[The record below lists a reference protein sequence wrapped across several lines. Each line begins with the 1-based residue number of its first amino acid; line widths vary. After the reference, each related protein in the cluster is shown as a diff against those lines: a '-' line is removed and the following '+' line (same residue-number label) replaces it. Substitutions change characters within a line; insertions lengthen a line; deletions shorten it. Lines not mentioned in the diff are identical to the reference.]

1 MERAFYC
8 YESMH
13 DECKA
18 GLTTRKKDERQRER
32 ERERER
38 KLSRGQVASSSSEAR
53 IFLACLSR
61 SLTAVS
67 FRRSLRPPSKFRE

>member
-32 ERERER
+32 ERERENCLEGR
-38 KLSRGQVASSSSEAR
+38 SRRRHRRRAFSSHVS
-53 IFLACLSR
+53 LAP
-61 SLTAVS
+61 SLPSVS
-67 FRRSLRPPSKFRE
+67 AEV